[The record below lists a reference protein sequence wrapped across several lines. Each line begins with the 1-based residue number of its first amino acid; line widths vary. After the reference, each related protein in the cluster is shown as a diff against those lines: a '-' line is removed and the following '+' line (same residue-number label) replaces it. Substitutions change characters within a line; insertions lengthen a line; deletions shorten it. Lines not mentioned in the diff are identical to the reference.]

1 MSKSQPSQHNEFL
14 LTTLP
19 ESYLSEQVYC
29 RTCKLPLTRQEYY
42 DRHSRHNIDDSYNP
56 KNYPDPKKNEVKP
69 PSFLSPN
76 SITNGR
82 VIPKQYSKK
91 QPIIKENCSNR
102 IDDFV
107 PANGLAI
114 KPKKAKK
121 ANKIIEHENT
131 RGYKPIYRPFQIP
144 DKVRTENSFMRVVLD
159 VNNVKAQQFIAQKP
173 KDTGNSNGK
182 VEKVPDK
189 FLNKKRNKES
199 ELGDEGAEEGDD
211 ENQTIEEKAEEDEV
225 DEYVYIQ
232 NY

>member
-82 VIPKQYSKK
+82 VIPKQFSL
-91 QPIIKENCSNR
+91 IIGLLCLKSPLYIKR
-102 IDDFV
+102 IITSLLSIF
-107 PANGLAI
+107 LSIISAI
-114 KPKKAKK
+114 L
-121 ANKIIEHENT
+121 
-131 RGYKPIYRPFQIP
+131 Y
-144 DKVRTENSFMRVVLD
+144 
-159 VNNVKAQQFIAQKP
+159 
-173 KDTGNSNGK
+173 
-182 VEKVPDK
+182 
-189 FLNKKRNKES
+189 
-199 ELGDEGAEEGDD
+199 
-211 ENQTIEEKAEEDEV
+211 
-225 DEYVYIQ
+225 
-232 NY
+232 